1 MERTVWIERKFAFEY
16 PEGWIYNVLE
26 RLRGTEARI
35 RNMTAGISVDLLQS
49 KSHGK
54 WSIKEHIGHL
64 ADIEDLHI
72 GRLVEFNEKKS
83 DLRAAD
89 MTNAKTHAADHNSK
103 SLEDVIKEF
112 SRKRGELL
120 SLFEKLDD
128 ETQRFKSMHPRL
140 KVHMRPVDVAFFAAE
155 HDDHH
160 LADIRELLIANH
172 KNSA

>member
-1 MERTVWIERKFAFEY
+1 MERTNWTDRKFAFEY

-35 RNMTAGISVDLLQS
+35 RNMTEGIYEVVLQS

-72 GRLVEFNEKKS
+72 GRLVEFIEKKT
-83 DLRAAD
+83 DLRPAD
-89 MTNAKTHAADHNSK
+89 MTNAKTNAADYNSK
-103 SLEDVIKEF
+103 SLEEVIQEF
-112 SRKRGELL
+112 SRKRGDLL
-120 SLFEKLDD
+120 SVFEKLDD
-128 ETQRFKSMHPRL
+128 ETQQFKSMHPRL
-140 KVHMRPVDVAFFAAE
+140 KIHMRPVDVAFFAAE

-160 LADIRELLIANH
+160 LASIRELLIT
-172 KNSA
+172 